1 MGGRSETETPLRKWL
16 SHCFLDPHSCP
27 LPSVLRGLLSPCLVK
42 GNQGIDRF
50 LAGLVPQPVLAEL
63 GFRWSL
69 ACRASSLSPLCLR
82 DGCRPPVV
90 SWKPGLAAAAR
101 GGAEPQV

>member
-16 SHCFLDPHSCP
+16 SQCFLDPHGCP
-27 LPSVLRGLLSPCLVK
+27 IPSSLRGLLSPCLAK
-42 GNQGIDRF
+42 GNQGIHRF
-50 LAGLVPQPVLAEL
+50 LAGLEPQPVLAEL

-69 ACRASSLSPLCLR
+69 ACR
-82 DGCRPPVV
+82 RPPSHPSVSGTAASVV
-90 SWKPGLAAAAR
+90 SWQPGLAAAAR